1 MDVMRSRMKPNLMI
15 ILCALAASLL
25 LSAACGP
32 GANQAEATIAP
43 VLESAPTTNPGA
55 AVGTAA
61 VGTAAVP
68 TAPPAG
74 EAYPP
79 AAAAPAE
86 AYPSDQ
92 AAPSTV
98 APEAYPSVVETFQ
111 EPRFRIDQPVAAN
124 ATTITGQAPPGTSL
138 AVMDVTYNGALLGTG
153 RSDDSGRFTIPV
165 TGLVAGNRIGLAVG
179 ELAEGQTLS
188 QMAEQFFP
196 YRGEGFM
203 NLPNVGIF
211 FDTVQVAP

>member
-1 MDVMRSRMKPNLMI
+1 MRSRMKPNLMI
-15 ILCALAASLL
+15 ILGALVASVLL
-25 LSAACGP
+25 LAACGS
-32 GANQAEATIAP
+32 GANQATATLAP
-43 VLESAPTTNPGA
+43 ALEGA
-55 AVGTAA
+55 ATTAA
-61 VGTAAVP
+61 VVP

-79 AAAAPAE
+79 PATQAAPAE

-92 AAPSTV
+92 AVPPTV
-98 APEAYPSVVETFQ
+98 APEAYPPPAETFQ

-165 TGLVAGNRIGLAVG
+165 SGLVGGNRIGLAVG
-179 ELAEGQTLS
+179 ELAAGQTLN
-188 QMAEQFFP
+188 QMAEQYYP

-211 FDTVQVAP
+211 FDTVLVAP

>member
-1 MDVMRSRMKPNLMI
+1 MEAMRSRMKPNLLI

-25 LSAACGP
+25 LLAACGP

-43 VLESAPTTNPGA
+43 ALESAPTTDP
-55 AVGTAA
+55 
-61 VGTAAVP
+61 VP

-79 AAAAPAE
+79 AVAAPVE

-92 AAPSTV
+92 AAPPTV

-111 EPRFRIDQPVAAN
+111 EPRFRIDQPVAAT